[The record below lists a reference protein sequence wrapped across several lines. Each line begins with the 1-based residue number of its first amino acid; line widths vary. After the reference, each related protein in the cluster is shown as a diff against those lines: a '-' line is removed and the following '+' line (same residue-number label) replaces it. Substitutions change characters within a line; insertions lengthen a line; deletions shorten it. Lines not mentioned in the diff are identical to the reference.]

1 MLREAFNELLME
13 AARSLVN
20 IGCNIWNSCAD
31 VALYIL
37 GRTPSGLKPEAWQ
50 FVTGSIYP
58 IFLAIGTALMSLFF
72 IIGFLRSSIDIRHT
86 LTLENTLMLFVRLVI
101 ANAFMVSI
109 LTWLPMMFN
118 WAANLVGA
126 IAGTSGSRVAALG
139 TLSADTILGEATVTG
154 LGGIPSLIISLF
166 FLVLVT
172 VSGFLIVLTVFKRIF
187 NLYLIIPLAPLAFS
201 TIAGGQ
207 GITNTAY
214 AYIKTFLTICFEC
227 VLIAIVL
234 AIGGYFIGAGGM
246 FNGQYADG
254 PTAALVEACI
264 SVTMVSAAVRGAD
277 TFIRRAMGF

>member
-1 MLREAFNELLME
+1 MLQEAFNALLME
-13 AARSLVN
+13 AAKSLVS
-20 IGCNIWNSCAD
+20 IGCNIWNSCAG

-50 FVTGSIYP
+50 FVTGSLYP

-86 LTLENTLMLFVRLVI
+86 LTLENTILLFVRLVI
-101 ANAFMVSI
+101 ANAVMVSI
-109 LTWLPMMFN
+109 LTWLPAMFR
-118 WAANLVGA
+118 WAANLVGT
-126 IAGTSGSRVAALG
+126 IAGISGNQSGALDSL
-139 TLSADTILGEATVTG
+139 TADSILGETVVTG
-154 LGGIPSLIISLF
+154 LGGIPSLIIALF
-166 FLVLVT
+166 FLVLAS
-172 VSGFLIVLTVFKRIF
+172 VSGFMIVLTVFKRIF
-187 NLYLIIPLAPLAFS
+187 NLYLIIPLAPLAFA

-207 GITNTAY
+207 GISNTAY

>member
-1 MLREAFNELLME
+1 MFPEAFNGLLLE
-13 AARSLVN
+13 AAKGLVSV
-20 IGCNIWNSCAD
+20 GCNIWNSCVN

-37 GRTPSGLKPEAWQ
+37 GRTPSGLKPEAWD

-58 IFLAIGTALMSLFF
+58 VFLAIGTALMSLFF

-86 LTLENTLMLFVRLVI
+86 LTLENTLLLFVRLVI
-101 ANAFMVSI
+101 ANAVMVSI
-109 LTWLPMMFN
+109 LTWLPAMFR
-118 WAANLVGA
+118 WAANLVTIIGGIGGNRSA
-126 IAGTSGSRVAALG
+126 YLGSL
-139 TLSADTILGEATVTG
+139 TADDILGDAIVTG

-166 FLVLVT
+166 FLVLVA
-172 VSGFLIVLTVFKRIF
+172 VSGFIIVLTIFKRIF
-187 NLYLIIPLAPLAFS
+187 NLYLIIPLAPLALS

-207 GITNTAY
+207 GITHTAY
-214 AYIKTFLTICFEC
+214 SYIKTFLTVCFEC

-234 AIGGYFIGAGGM
+234 AIGGYFIGVGGM

-277 TFIRRAMGF
+277 TFIRKAMGF